1 MQDYDL
7 APPEEGGGRLGRP
20 DGLRAVLIVDTNI
33 LVSRLATLER
43 ALDALGAEAGVE
55 VALLVPWVVVNEL
68 DALKDCGREPTASAA
83 RRALGRLRALAAG
96 REARVRLQPAAEHA
110 AAAVAAALPDV
121 GAPRLQN
128 DDLILSTCLH
138 YERGLAAA
146 LRARGHA
153 AAAVLLTNDRGLA
166 ARAGACGVASL
177 SGDRLPRTAAA
188 LAAVVPRGE
197 AAAMDAAGGPPPPP
211 LSPESSAGDAPAAP
225 DGLAAPLA
233 ALQVQRAAGMPPPV
247 SSFERSNSVSFAA
260 PPLAAAAAAAAA
272 TPAAPPPPA
281 ADAAD
286 ELAAIVER
294 CLAPGVAHYRQ
305 QDLGDL
311 WIEMLEDAAR
321 PPWDAPTTLRVL
333 AHKKS
338 SFWGVLNSES
348 LARARTLEAFLRGGD
363 RRRGGRG
370 AAPQA
375 AGAAEATAAALALLR
390 ELAAAL
396 GRPRADGLPPPDPA
410 EVPDFVS
417 QGAARAALEEG
428 AAAAE
433 ALLARL

>member
-1 MQDYDL
+1 
-7 APPEEGGGRLGRP
+7 
-20 DGLRAVLIVDTNI
+20 
-33 LVSRLATLER
+33 
-43 ALDALGAEAGVE
+43 
-55 VALLVPWVVVNEL
+55 
-68 DALKDCGREPTASAA
+68 
-83 RRALGRLRALAAG
+83 
-96 REARVRLQPAAEHA
+96 
-110 AAAVAAALPDV
+110 
-121 GAPRLQN
+121 
-128 DDLILSTCLH
+128 
-138 YERGLAAA
+138 
-146 LRARGHA
+146 
-153 AAAVLLTNDRGLA
+153 
-166 ARAGACGVASL
+166 
-177 SGDRLPRTAAA
+177 
-188 LAAVVPRGE
+188 
-197 AAAMDAAGGPPPPP
+197 
-211 LSPESSAGDAPAAP
+211 
-225 DGLAAPLA
+225 
-233 ALQVQRAAGMPPPV
+233 MPPPV